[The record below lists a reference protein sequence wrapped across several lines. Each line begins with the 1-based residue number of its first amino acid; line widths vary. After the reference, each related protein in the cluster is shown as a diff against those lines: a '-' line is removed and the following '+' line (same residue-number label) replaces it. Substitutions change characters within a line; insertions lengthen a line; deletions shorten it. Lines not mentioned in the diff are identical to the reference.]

1 MGLVKRKEE
10 KKEGERRKRK
20 RDFSGLLEGLSDPDP
35 MVRRWCARD
44 LAQYIEA
51 SPFLVQQLKKESN
64 KSVREVIITS
74 LIKIGDR
81 TAVEGLIECL
91 RSDDAHLRNSAIE
104 ALKEMPD
111 KVSRFMEDLIRDP
124 DPDIRIFA
132 VNIMESLRDRNV
144 EDWLI
149 RIIENDSHINVC
161 GAAIDLLAE
170 LGTEKALPSL
180 EKVKK
185 RFSESPYIQFAAE
198 MAISRI
204 RGS

>member
-44 LAQYIEA
+44 LAQYVEA